1 MIDSNAWLAQ
11 QLKRMT
17 AGIERG
23 KTRRR
28 SVKSVRRMKVTDKQL
43 RLAAKARGWK
53 VAEIGRDFLFAPG
66 DYTIR
71 PL

>member
-1 MIDSNAWLAQ
+1 MS
-11 QLKRMT
+11 
-17 AGIERG
+17 AGIKRG

-28 SVKSVRRMKVTDKQL
+28 SVRSLRRMKVSDKQL
-43 RLAAKARGWK
+43 RLAVKTRGWK

-66 DYTIR
+66 NYTIR